1 MIVFYLGSDS
11 NQNAALDQETG
22 PIFDSKIMKC
32 GISTALKYC
41 FTSGIFQMRNLAA
54 DKPSAAEIGWISL
67 KWYRPIKNHLLLI
80 VLVSSDLFCHG
91 NDILTFGRSC
101 CEPWGC
107 QTLSPR
113 PCCTGHR
120 KEAQSS
126 QGDYFF
132 NKRKHWEG
140 KCLKEVVIQREMT
153 KWLLWL
159 ETKQISTAT
168 FFISV
173 RNAVRGREVNCV
185 EAKENRNQRW
195 REKEG

>member
-1 MIVFYLGSDS
+1 MLLWTRKQGQFLIVRWWNG
-11 NQNAALDQETG
+11 A
-22 PIFDSKIMKC
+22 
-32 GISTALKYC
+32 
-41 FTSGIFQMRNLAA
+41 FQQLWNTVSPPAYFKWGTLLQTN
-54 DKPSAAEIGWISL
+54 PLLQLGWISL
-67 KWYRPIKNHLLLI
+67 KWYLPIKNHLLLI

-107 QTLSPR
+107 QTLSLRPR
-113 PCCTGHR
+113 CTGQR

-132 NKRKHWEG
+132 NKRKHSEG